1 MFHAVSADF
10 KIEALGPITRQL
22 ADQFIRSPQAVQ
34 GIDLNHDCVEPGEVN
49 LIRVI

>member
-22 ADQFIRSPQAVQ
+22 MVDRFIRSPQAVQ
-34 GIDLNHDCVEPGEVN
+34 GIDLNHDCVDSPGSTN
-49 LIRVI
+49 QA